1 VPKVRVVGARAA
13 ALIARYEVRGGDEE
27 TRLAR
32 LVKVDVGPLERRVHM
47 AAAVIVHYRMIVRLR
62 RVRPRDPVGAKKVG
76 AHRAPPAVGV
86 LQVRVRVVD
95 NVPIALTVN
104 PQKRVSLRWV
114 SEC

>member
-1 VPKVRVVGARAA
+1 MGLDPASKRALVVKSTQHFHARFASITA
-13 ALIARYEVRGGDEE
+13 EV
-27 TRLAR
+27 LY
-32 LVKVDVGPLERRVHM
+32 M